1 MPNSEMKQE
10 ASTEISNE
18 NATDRNL
25 VAQDFE
31 QKKLEKNILES
42 AQKGIEQAQIKRL
55 TQKVIN
61 RISAGEVLER
71 PAAAVKELVENALD
85 ANASRIRI
93 TLRHGGK
100 SLIRVQD
107 NGDGMSKDNLMLA
120 TERHATSKL
129 KGDDLSNIYTFGFRG
144 EALAA
149 IAAVSR
155 MTIKTK
161 QENLGPIEIF
171 VEGGRMGECN
181 TSEQQTKG
189 TVVEVQDLFFAT
201 PARLRFLRGDNYEST
216 LIMAQIERI
225 AMANPFVEFECFE
238 EKRKKLSLPAIHENI
253 DFRATQKRVEQIL
266 GVQFIENAFP
276 ISTQHQRMRIRA
288 LCALPTYNTNSSAKQ
303 FLFVNNRPIQDK
315 SLSGTIRV
323 AYGDAIPA
331 RRFPVFTIFIE
342 IPHREVDV
350 NVHPSK
356 TEVRFRDTQALRLFI
371 LSAIKR
377 GLDSNARRA
386 ANAAY
391 RLASLNPTEQNKS
404 EQNIIGNVQKESAQ
418 DNDNYSIRQQR
429 GFTKPPEILRE
440 RIQTKL
446 HGEQTS
452 SSAAPYSKY
461 RDSPS
466 TQDPSTLPTRQE
478 SPTQPAQEQNYSSVS
493 KVPNSSVQNS
503 SWATGYPL
511 GAAKACLHK
520 NYIVAQNAEGLILVD
535 SHAAHERLLYE
546 KLKRDYDAKNIPIQ
560 KLLIPEIV
568 QLAVS
573 EIQILQEQGE
583 SVKNF
588 GFLLEIFDEKN
599 ASLLEIP
606 ALLKTSSAV
615 EMVGDLCSLLR
626 AEQPNISEEKTKSQT
641 LVSPPIS
648 ATSLLSQ
655 SLVDKILSRLA
666 CHAAVRSSQNLSIDE
681 MNTLLRNLEKESKSA
696 QCNHGRPTYISL
708 TLKDLEKLFE
718 RD

>member
-1 MPNSEMKQE
+1 MSNSKIKKKIY
-10 ASTEISNE
+10 TE
-18 NATDRNL
+18 TPDRAAADGNL

-93 TLRHGGK
+93 TIRHGGK

-107 NGDGMSKDNLMLA
+107 NGNGMSKDNLMLA

-129 KGDDLSNIYTFGFRG
+129 KGDDLSNIDTFGFRG

-155 MTIKTK
+155 MTIKTM
-161 QENLGPIEIF
+161 QENLCPIEIF

-189 TVVEVQDLFFAT
+189 TTVEVQDLFFAT
-201 PARLRFLRGDNYEST
+201 PARLRFLRGDHYESA

-253 DFRATQKRVEQIL
+253 DFIATQKRVEQIL
-266 GVQFIENAFP
+266 GGQFIENAFP

-391 RLASLNPTEQNKS
+391 RLASLNQTEQNKS

-429 GFTKPPEILRE
+429 EFTKPPEILRE

-461 RDSPS
+461 RNNPS
-466 TQDPSTLPTRQE
+466 TQDPSTLPTGQE
-478 SPTQPAQEQNYSSVS
+478 SPTQEQNYSSVPKAS
-493 KVPNSSVQNS
+493 NSSVPNS

-626 AEQPNISEEKTKSQT
+626 AEQPNTSEEKTKSQT

>member
-1 MPNSEMKQE
+1 MSNSEMKQE

-18 NATDRNL
+18 NATDRSL
-25 VAQDFE
+25 VTQDGE
-31 QKKLEKNILES
+31 QKKSKKNILEN

-107 NGDGMSKDNLMLA
+107 NGNGMSKDNLMLA

-129 KGDDLSNIYTFGFRG
+129 KGDDLSNIDTFGFRG

-161 QENLGPIEIF
+161 QENLSPIEIF

-181 TSEQQTKG
+181 TSEQQTEG
-189 TVVEVQDLFFAT
+189 TTVEVQDLFFVT
-201 PARLRFLRGDNYEST
+201 PARLRFLRGDHYESA

-288 LCALPTYNTNSSAKQ
+288 LCALPTYNTNNSAKQ

-331 RRFPVFTIFIE
+331 RRFPVFVIFIE

-391 RLASLNPTEQNKS
+391 RLASINPS
-404 EQNIIGNVQKESAQ
+404 EQNISEQNISGNVQKESAQ
-418 DNDNYSIRQQR
+418 DNDNYSIKQQKE
-429 GFTKPPEILRE
+429 FAEPPKILSE

-446 HGEQTS
+446 HSDQTS
-452 SSAAPYSKY
+452 SSATPYSKY
-461 RDSPS
+461 SNPS
-466 TQDPSTLPTRQE
+466 TQHPSTPPARQE
-478 SPTQPAQEQNYSSVS
+478 NPAPAQEQNYSSTL
-493 KVPNSSVQNS
+493 KAPNS

-511 GAAKACLHK
+511 GVAKACLHK

-546 KLKRDYDAKNIPIQ
+546 KLKRDYAAKNIPIQ
-560 KLLIPEIV
+560 KLLIPEII
-568 QLAVS
+568 QLVAS
-573 EIQILQEQGE
+573 DLQILQEQGE
-583 SVKNF
+583 FVKNF

-615 EMVGDLCSLLR
+615 EMVGDICSLLR
-626 AEQPNISEEKTKSQT
+626 EEQPNTSEEKNKKQT
-641 LVSPPIS
+641 LMSPPIS

-696 QCNHGRPTYISL
+696 QCNHGRPTYIFL

>member
-1 MPNSEMKQE
+1 MYNSETKQE
-10 ASTEISNE
+10 IRTET
-18 NATDRNL
+18 ADR
-25 VAQDFE
+25 VAADKSSAAQDRE
-31 QKKLEKNILES
+31 Q
-42 AQKGIEQAQIKRL
+42 IEQAQIKRL
-55 TQKVIN
+55 TQKTIN

-71 PAAAVKELVENALD
+71 PAAAVKELIENALD
-85 ANASRIRI
+85 ANASRIRV

-107 NGDGMSKDNLMLA
+107 NGNGMSKDNLMLA

-129 KGDDLSNIYTFGFRG
+129 KGDDLSNINTFGFRG

-155 MTIKTK
+155 MSIKTK
-161 QENLGPIEIF
+161 QKNLCPAEIF
-171 VEGGRMGECN
+171 VEGGRMGECK

-189 TVVEVQDLFFAT
+189 TTVEVQDLFFAT
-201 PARLRFLRGDNYEST
+201 PARLRFLRGNPYESA
-216 LIMAQIERI
+216 LIMAQIERT

-238 EKRKKLSLPAIHENI
+238 EKRKKLSLPAVHENI
-253 DFRATQKRVEQIL
+253 DFIATQKRVEQIL

-276 ISTQHQRMRIRA
+276 ISTQHQRMRMRA
-288 LCALPTYNTNSSAKQ
+288 LCALPTYNTNRSSKQ

-331 RRFPVFTIFIE
+331 RRFPIFTIFID
-342 IPHREVDV
+342 IPPREVDV

-356 TEVRFRDTQALRLFI
+356 TEVRFRDAQALRLFI
-371 LSAIKR
+371 LSTIKR

-391 RLASLNPTEQNKS
+391 RLASINQIEPNKDK
-404 EQNIIGNVQKESAQ
+404 QNIIGNVQKESVQ
-418 DNDNYSIRQQR
+418 NNDDYKIKQQR
-429 GFTKPPEILRE
+429 AFTKPPKALKE

-446 HGEQTS
+446 HSNQPS
-452 SSAAPYSKY
+452 SSAVTYNEY
-461 RDSPS
+461 HNTH
-466 TQDPSTLPTRQE
+466 TQYPSTLPAEQGDATQE
-478 SPTQPAQEQNYSSVS
+478 KNYSPAF
-493 KVPNSSVQNS
+493 KAPDS
-503 SWATGYPL
+503 SWAMGYPL
-511 GAAKACLHK
+511 GDAKACLHK

-546 KLKRDYDAKNIPIQ
+546 KLKHDYAAKNIPIQ

-568 QLAVS
+568 ALTVS
-573 EIQILQEQGE
+573 DLQILQEQGE
-583 SVKNF
+583 FVKNF
-588 GFLLEIFDEKN
+588 GFLFELFDEKN
-599 ASLLEIP
+599 ASLREIP

-615 EMVGDLCSLLR
+615 KMVEDLCSLLR
-626 AEQPNISEEKTKSQT
+626 EEQPNVSEKKIKNET
-641 LVSPPIS
+641 LMSTPIS

-655 SLVDKILSRLA
+655 SLIDKILSRLA
-666 CHAAVRSSQNLSIDE
+666 CHAAVRSSQTLSIDE
-681 MNTLLRNLEKESKSA
+681 MNTLLRNLEKGYKSA
-696 QCNHGRPTYISL
+696 QCNHGRPTYILL